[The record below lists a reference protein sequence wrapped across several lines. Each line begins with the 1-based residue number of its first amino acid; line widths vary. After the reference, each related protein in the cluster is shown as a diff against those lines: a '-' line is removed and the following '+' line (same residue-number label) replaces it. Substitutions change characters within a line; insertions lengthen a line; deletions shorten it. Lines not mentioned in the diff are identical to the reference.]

1 MLEQTNKEKKMELT
15 NSQEEYLLTIYDL
28 YNKNRKIRVTD
39 IANVL
44 GITKPSVNKAI
55 NNLKELELIEYEKYS
70 DISLTNAGEKIAKE
84 LLKRQDIM
92 YIFLNKIIGVEEER
106 ALKDSIAMKHAISKE
121 TADAINEYIS
131 KKFNL
136 VCNYDISKKECK
148 LCIQEK
154 EAVDN
159 D

>member
-1 MLEQTNKEKKMELT
+1 MELT

-28 YNKNRKIRVTD
+28 YNKNKKIRVTD

-55 NNLKELELIEYEKYS
+55 NNLKELDLVEYEKYS
-70 DISLTNAGEKIAKE
+70 DISLTKAGENIAKE

-106 ALKDSIAMKHAISKE
+106 AIKDSIAMKHAISKE
-121 TADAINEYIS
+121 TADDINEYIS

-148 LCIQEK
+148 LCIQSK
-154 EAVDN
+154 EAVDSN
-159 D
+159 